1 LTISTAAAANIYV
14 CKRTA
19 KARLLSASAPAAGN
33 IPAGPVVEKDVLRV
47 GTWYHKDEH
56 GKPRPWTVTP
66 ATLTRIRDNIKL
78 AHARGEDIP
87 WQNGHFSNERIGVV
101 EDAEIRGDTLYTKQ
115 RVTNRKYLSTYGS
128 NPGDITEEKVSVGVA
143 DTWVDGQ
150 RRQYRDFCFHVANEL
165 NPIMSGQGPFVRVLS
180 GRHRLKGRVYLMAD
194 NATTDTPVDSGS
206 TSGSSSSYTTA
217 DDATVWEGKD
227 VLAIL
232 AEQCGIEVDPE
243 VDTFKEF
250 RLAMKGFAKG
260 MKGPETPAESE
271 VGEPLNVEVPADATV
286 MSHSR
291 VTGSGKGSAPAS
303 GLETLVRRLSANVE
317 NLTKRFDANQK
328 NEAKSSYHSEVDR
341 LISANA
347 ITPADGANLKSEAD
361 KAGVY
366 LMSHLGIVASRA
378 KGGAVPVGGRGAK
391 LLAANA
397 GREDADNTTEERQK
411 AAGERLMAAMGLR
424 N

>member
-1 LTISTAAAANIYV
+1 M
-14 CKRTA
+14 
-19 KARLLSASAPAAGN
+19 
-33 IPAGPVVEKDVLRV
+33 LRV
-47 GTWYHKDEH
+47 GTWYHKDEN

-66 ATLTRIRDNIKL
+66 ATLARIRDNIKL

-101 EDAEIRGDTLYTKQ
+101 EDAEIRGDTLFTKQ

-150 RRQYRDFCFHVANEL
+150 RHQYRDFCFHVANEL

-232 AEQCGIEVDPE
+232 AEMCGIEVDPE

-271 VGEPLNVEVPADATV
+271 VGEVPDMETPADAM

-291 VTGSGKGSAPAS
+291 VANRKVATDPGYS
-303 GLETLVRRLSANVE
+303 EVIRRLSHIE
-317 NLTKRFDANQK
+317 TQLKTSKQ

-347 ITPADGANLKSEAD
+347 ITPADGANLKAEAD

-397 GREDADNTTEERQK
+397 GREDADNTSEERQK
-411 AAGERLMAAMGLR
+411 AAGDRLMAAMGLR